1 MKLTIRTIYVL
12 TLSFMFVFN
21 VVAGQPYVRIQPPQ
35 PTQTEDKIE
44 VVEVFWYGCPHCY
57 EFEPS
62 LEKWLE
68 NKPADVEF
76 RRMPGVFRD
85 SWIPHAH
92 AFYTAEKLGVL
103 DIIHKPLLDAIHKNK
118 QNLFNEESLK
128 EFFVKRGVDG
138 DAFTKIF
145 HSNEVETRVKQAFVM
160 GQRYGLTGVPA
171 IIINGKY
178 RTGGDL
184 AGSLP
189 EVLRVIDSL
198 VEQERAEINNQ

>member
-12 TLSFMFVFN
+12 TLSFLFVFN
-21 VVAGQPYVRIQPPQ
+21 VYAGQPYVRIQPPQ

-57 EFEPS
+57 EFEPY

-128 EFFVKRGVDG
+128 EFFVKYGVDG
-138 DAFTKIF
+138 DAFTEIF

-189 EVLRVIDSL
+189 EVLPVIDSL

>member
-12 TLSFMFVFN
+12 TLSFLFVFN
-21 VVAGQPYVRIQPPQ
+21 VYAGQPYVRIQPPQ

-57 EFEPS
+57 EFEPY

-128 EFFVKRGVDG
+128 EFFVKHGVDG
-138 DAFTKIF
+138 DAFTEIF

-189 EVLRVIDSL
+189 EVLPVIDSL